1 MVAAAC
7 IGTAEVTPSGAG
19 RTVAPPPTAGAS
31 AAPNQTAAAPSDS
44 PTPTEA
50 PTAVPTEAPTAAPTE
65 APTTSPSGATGSVEV
80 CAGTDDNRTFY
91 ESVAA
96 AFDWPVYCP
105 VLPSG
110 WFVTAGRYRSAGGGW
125 MEIAYR
131 GPGGARLELFEGS
144 FCDTVDGCVPS
155 GDEAGSAAFGDQTG
169 SLVPGDDGSLSIVV
183 ARGQK
188 PSWLA
193 TGTSLDV
200 EAFRSIVA
208 ALNRID

>member
-7 IGTAEVTPSGAG
+7 IGTAEVTPSGAS
-19 RTVAPPPTAGAS
+19 RTVAPPPSAGAPT
-31 AAPNQTAAAPSDS
+31 APSQTAAAPSDS

-50 PTAVPTEAPTAAPTE
+50 PTAAPTE
-65 APTTSPSGATGSVEV
+65 APTVVPTDEPTASPSGATGSVEV

-105 VLPSG
+105 VLPLG

-131 GPGGARLELFEGS
+131 GPGGARLELFEGA
-144 FCDTVDGCVPS
+144 FCQENDGCVPS
-155 GDEAGSAAFGDQTG
+155 GEDAGSAAFGDQTG
-169 SLVPGDDGSLSIVV
+169 ALVLADDGSLSVVV
-183 ARGQK
+183 ARGEQL
-188 PSWLA
+188 SWLA
-193 TGTSLDV
+193 MGTGLEL
-200 EAFRSIVA
+200 EAFRSIA
-208 ALNRID
+208 AAFNRVD